1 MLAGPAQLL
10 LSALLHASW
19 NAALKRERD
28 PRLAV
33 LGVVASGLLFA
44 VAAALLIPGGG
55 FPDRRGLAWTV
66 AAGLLEGLYFLTLAG
81 ALARSSYGAVY
92 AITRGGAMALVWPAA
107 ALLLDQ
113 PATARGAGGAA
124 LVGLGVVLVALAGRQ
139 RASRGG
145 LLLSLACAGAIAG
158 YHLCYDR
165 ALFHG
170 AARAPLFAVSL
181 GVALPLLWLSARL
194 RGGGGAPD
202 RRSALRWLL
211 CGGLLTGS
219 FLLFLGGLAQS
230 GAGPALTLRNTS
242 VVFAQ
247 AIAAALGE
255 PVPRR
260 QLAGALLVMAGAVL
274 LSLP

>member
-19 NAALKRERD
+19 NAALKRERS
-28 PRLAV
+28 PQLAV
-33 LGVVASGLLFA
+33 LGVVAAGLLFA
-44 VAAALLIPGGG
+44 VAGALLLPGAG

-66 AAGLLEGLYFLTLAG
+66 AAGLFEGLYFLTLAG
-81 ALARSSYGAVY
+81 ALSRASYGAVY
-92 AITRGGAMALVWPAA
+92 AIARGGAMALVWPAA
-107 ALLLDQ
+107 ALLLGQ
-113 PATARGAGGAA
+113 PVTARGAGGAA
-124 LVGLGVVLVALAGRQ
+124 LVGLGVLLVALAGRQ
-139 RASRGG
+139 HAGRGG
-145 LLLSLACAGAIAG
+145 LLFSLACAGAIAA

-165 ALFHG
+165 ALHRG
-170 AARAPLFAVSL
+170 AAQAPLFAVAL
-181 GVALPLLWLSARL
+181 GVALPLVWLSSRL
-194 RGGGGAPD
+194 GGGGGAPD
-202 RRSALRWLL
+202 RPTLVRWLL

-219 FLLFLGGLAQS
+219 FLLFLSGLASS

-260 QLAGALLVMAGAVL
+260 QVAGALLVVAGAVL
-274 LSLP
+274 LSFP